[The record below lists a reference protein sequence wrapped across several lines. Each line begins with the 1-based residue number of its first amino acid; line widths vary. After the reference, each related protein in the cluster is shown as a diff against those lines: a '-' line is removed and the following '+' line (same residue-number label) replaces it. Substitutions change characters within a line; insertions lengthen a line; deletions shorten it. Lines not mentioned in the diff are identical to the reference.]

1 MICYTIHG
9 QLNPTQQGE
18 ENNALLN
25 LIKSQTYLKPNEVHQ
40 MKKGQVRFDGYA
52 NYRSID
58 ALEEAIAQNINLI
71 NEGQV
76 FFQCFDEDGIDSDP
90 FPFIEFFEISDSI
103 LHKQALFT
111 RLNCQWDTCEEDIVE
126 HPQQEK
132 HEDKEG
138 KDTELPF

>member
-1 MICYTIHG
+1 
-9 QLNPTQQGE
+9 
-18 ENNALLN
+18 
-25 LIKSQTYLKPNEVHQ
+25 

-58 ALEEAIAQNINLI
+58 ALEEAITQNIHLI

-76 FFQCFDEDGIDSDP
+76 FFRCFDEDGIDSDP
-90 FPFIEFFEISDSI
+90 FPFIVFFEISDNI
-103 LHKQALFT
+103 LHKQGLFT

-138 KDTELPF
+138 QDTELPF